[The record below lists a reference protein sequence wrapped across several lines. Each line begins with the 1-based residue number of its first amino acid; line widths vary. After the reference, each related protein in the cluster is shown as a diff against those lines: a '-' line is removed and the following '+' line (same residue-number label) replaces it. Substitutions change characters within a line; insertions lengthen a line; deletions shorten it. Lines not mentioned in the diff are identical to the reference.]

1 MKSQHQAVV
10 DAVMSIKACHTS
22 NLTKEERRE
31 VSEIVACEIGDG
43 KVAFS
48 IDAQAKY
55 NTPQLIYSYAARLVN
70 NWLTKSPI
78 LNNGQ
83 KYTPKGTGKGRITD
97 PLLKNLIDLKVAN
110 SANADAS
117 EAIELEIMKR
127 KMELQN
133 AKKPQ
138 IDVNVLPEHLRHL
151 A

>member
-10 DAVMSIKACHTS
+10 DAVVSIKACHTS
-22 NLTKEERRE
+22 DLTKEERRE
-31 VSEIVACEIGDG
+31 VCEIVACEIGDG

-48 IDAQAKY
+48 ADAQAKY
-55 NTPQLIYSYAARLVN
+55 NTPELVYSYVTRMVN
-70 NWLTKSPI
+70 NWLTKSSI

-83 KYTPKGTGKGRITD
+83 RYTPKGTGRGRITD

-110 SANADAS
+110 SANAQAS
-117 EAIELEIMKR
+117 EEIELEIMKR

-138 IDVNVLPEHLRHL
+138 IDASVLPEHLRHL

>member
-31 VSEIVACEIGDG
+31 VCEIVACDMGDG

-48 IDAQAKY
+48 AGAKAKY
-55 NTPQLIYSYAARLVN
+55 NTVELIYSYVTRMVN

-83 KYTPKGTGKGRITD
+83 RYTPKASGKSRVTD
-97 PLLKNLIDLKVAN
+97 SLLKTLIDLKVAN
-110 SANADAS
+110 SANTQAS
-117 EAIELEIMKR
+117 EEIELEIMKR
-127 KMELQN
+127 KMELHN
-133 AKKPQ
+133 AKQPQ
-138 IDVNVLPEHLRHL
+138 INANVIPEHLRHL
-151 A
+151 V